1 MNKKVK
7 SGIFLFAAPMIWGVA
22 FVMQKE
28 VDTNVI
34 GTLTFNTARFFLGA
48 ITMLPLIFLFE
59 REPHDKEKMKKTVF
73 YGVLT
78 GMVLFV
84 ASEFQMYGISLNKS
98 AGKSGFLT
106 GLYMVIV
113 PFLGFFV
120 FKKKILLRE
129 WLAAITALFGLFLL
143 SFSDGF
149 GNVNFGDLMVIVSA
163 FFWATHILMI
173 DRFVDKV
180 SPMKYSMV
188 QYLTC
193 TLLNGVTAL
202 FCEHISVSGITV
214 TWIPIL
220 YTGILS
226 IGLGYTFQIL
236 GQKDANPNFA
246 SIVLASEGV
255 FAAVAGAVSAM
266 VIYGVK
272 LNPFEHIRAIVGCAL
287 MFLGT
292 VISQIDLKKDKSSKS
307 PRIEKKA

>member
-1 MNKKVK
+1 MMNKKLK
-7 SGIFLFAAPMIWGVA
+7 STIFLFAAPMIWGVA
-22 FVMQKE
+22 FVMQE
-28 VDTNVI
+28 IVDTDVI
-34 GTLTFNTARFFLGA
+34 GTFTFNTARFFLGA
-48 ITMLPLIFLFE
+48 ITMLPLILIFE
-59 REPHDKEKMKKTVF
+59 REQRDKQKMKRTVF
-73 YGVLT
+73 YGIIT
-78 GMVLFV
+78 GIILFV
-84 ASEFQMYGISLNKS
+84 ASEFQMYGITLNNS

-113 PFLGFFV
+113 PFLGFV
-120 FKKKILLRE
+120 IFKKKILLRE

-143 SFSDGF
+143 SFSGGF
-149 GNVNFGDLMVIVSA
+149 ENANFGDLMVITSA
-163 FFWATHILMI
+163 FFWAAHIIAI
-173 DRFVDKV
+173 DRFVGKV

-202 FCEHISVSGITV
+202 FCEHISFSGICV
-214 TWIPIL
+214 TWLPIL

-255 FAAVAGAVSAM
+255 FAAISAAV
-266 VIYGVK
+266 IQGVGLK
-272 LNPFEHIRAIVGCAL
+272 PWEYAGCAL

-292 VISQIDLKKDKSSKS
+292 VISQIDLKK
-307 PRIEKKA
+307 RNT

>member
-7 SGIFLFAAPMIWGVA
+7 SSIFLFAAPMIWGVA
-22 FVMQKE
+22 FVMQTK

-34 GTLTFNTARFFLGA
+34 GTFTFNTARFFLGA
-48 ITMLPLIFLFE
+48 IAMLPLIFLFE
-59 REPHDKEKMKKTVF
+59 KEKHDREKMRRTLL
-73 YGVLT
+73 YGAIT
-78 GMVLFV
+78 GVILFV

-113 PFLGFFV
+113 PFLGFLI
-120 FKKKILLRE
+120 FKRKVLFRE
-129 WLAAITALFGLFLL
+129 WLAALTALFGLFLL

-149 GNVNFGDLMVIVSA
+149 ENVNSGDLMVIVSA
-163 FFWATHILMI
+163 FFWAAHILAI
-173 DRFVDKV
+173 DRFVERV
-180 SPMKYSMV
+180 SPMKFSMV
-188 QYLTC
+188 QYMTC

-202 FCEHISVSGITV
+202 FCEHISISGISLTL
-214 TWIPIL
+214 IPIL

-255 FAAVAGAVSAM
+255 FAAVAGAIILGDAM
-266 VIYGVK
+266 KSWEY
-272 LNPFEHIRAIVGCAL
+272 VGCVL

-292 VISQIDLKKDKSSKS
+292 VISQTDLKKMKLPKS
-307 PRIEKKA
+307 PQIKKKA